1 MGGRGKLVLWTLAMA
16 VGVAYNVWSLSAPG
30 EAPNPVVAVMN
41 WFALIGVSI
50 GLVGG
55 IIALI
60 AATVKSAPGK

>member
-1 MGGRGKLVLWTLAMA
+1 MGVRGKLALWTLAMA
-16 VGVAYNVWSLSAPG
+16 AGVAYNVWSLAAPG

-55 IIALI
+55 IIGLI
-60 AATVKSAPGK
+60 ASTAKSAPGK